1 MDTHRVRVYPRET
14 ASRKAKDLFNYHMR
28 RDPNMWI
35 TERLDKWAVRN
46 PTTGIGFWVHP
57 TNDPDW
63 IVKR

>member
-1 MDTHRVRVYPRET
+1 MDTHRIRVYPRET
-14 ASRKAKDLFNYHMR
+14 ASRKAKDLFKYHMR

>member
-14 ASRKAKDLFNYHMR
+14 ASRKAKDLFKYHMR

-57 TNDPDW
+57 TNHPDW

>member
-1 MDTHRVRVYPRET
+1 MDTHRIRYPRET
-14 ASRKAKDLFNYHMR
+14 ASRKAKDLFKYHMR
-28 RDPNMWI
+28 KDPNMWI
-35 TERLDKWAVRN
+35 TERLDKWSVRN

>member
-14 ASRKAKDLFNYHMR
+14 ASRKAKDLFKYHMR

>member
-14 ASRKAKDLFNYHMR
+14 ASRKAKDLFKYHMR

-46 PTTGIGFWVHP
+46 PPTGIGFWVHP

>member
-14 ASRKAKDLFNYHMR
+14 ASRKAKDLFRYHMR
-28 RDPNMWI
+28 RDPTMFI

-46 PTTGIGFWVHP
+46 PSTGIGFWVHP

-63 IVKR
+63 IVER

>member
-14 ASRKAKDLFNYHMR
+14 ASRKAKDLFKYHMR
-28 RDPNMWI
+28 RDPYMYI

>member
-1 MDTHRVRVYPRET
+1 
-14 ASRKAKDLFNYHMR
+14 MR
-28 RDPNMWI
+28 RDPYMYI

-46 PTTGIGFWVHP
+46 PNTGIEFWVHP

>member
-1 MDTHRVRVYPRET
+1 M
-14 ASRKAKDLFNYHMR
+14 RK
-28 RDPNMWI
+28 DPNMWI
-35 TERLDKWAVRN
+35 TERLDKWSVRN

>member
-14 ASRKAKDLFNYHMR
+14 ASRKAKDLFKYHMR

-46 PTTGIGFWVHP
+46 PTTGIAFWVHP

>member
-14 ASRKAKDLFNYHMR
+14 ASRKAKDLFKYHMR
-28 RDPNMWI
+28 KDPNMWI
-35 TERLDKWAVRN
+35 TERLDKWSVRN

>member
-14 ASRKAKDLFNYHMR
+14 ASRKAKDLFKYHMR

-35 TERLDKWAVRN
+35 SERLDKWAVRN

>member
-1 MDTHRVRVYPRET
+1 MDTHRIRVYPRET
-14 ASRKAKDLFNYHMR
+14 ASRKAKDLFKYHMR
-28 RDPNMWI
+28 KDPNMWI
-35 TERLDKWAVRN
+35 TERLDKWSVRN

>member
-1 MDTHRVRVYPRET
+1 MDTHRFRVYQRET
-14 ASRKAKDLFNYHMR
+14 ASRKAKDLFKYHMR

>member
-1 MDTHRVRVYPRET
+1 MDTHRVRVYPREK
-14 ASRKAKDLFNYHMR
+14 ASRKAKDLFKYHMR

-63 IVKR
+63 IVER

>member
-14 ASRKAKDLFNYHMR
+14 ASRKAKDLFKYHMR

-35 TERLDKWAVRN
+35 TERLDKWAVRK

>member
-1 MDTHRVRVYPRET
+1 MDTHRISVYPRET
-14 ASRKAKDLFNYHMR
+14 ASRKAKDLFKYHMR
-28 RDPNMWI
+28 KDPNMWI
-35 TERLDKWAVRN
+35 TERLDKWSVRN

>member
-1 MDTHRVRVYPRET
+1 MDTHRIRVYPRET
-14 ASRKAKDLFNYHMR
+14 ASRKAKDLFKYHMR
-28 RDPNMWI
+28 KDPNMWI